1 MPGILISQFWLAT
14 AEEVLQST
22 IVIIGIKKSI
32 IRMDRSSREKHVKHV
47 GQAIMR
53 QELRSGRTSQNGQ
66 AFWLTAA
73 VLLIHLASL
82 KTAR

>member
-1 MPGILISQFWLAT
+1 MRLMHASSVTQGF
-14 AEEVLQST
+14 
-22 IVIIGIKKSI
+22 IKKSI
-32 IRMDRSSREKHVKHV
+32 TQMDRSSQEKHASHA

-53 QELRSGRTSQNGQ
+53 QELRSGRTSQNGL